1 MVRFSQC
8 HFKGGHSYCI
18 WKDIIISL
26 LSLFWDESGSFSLKF
41 VSSLSRI
48 STKCESI
55 PAYKTYLHVT
65 GIIVLFSELSRCFWK
80 LNWVDS
86 RSPSCF
92 WLIELCERN
101 KNLYP
106 PLIFLLIENTLRIVH
121 LLIPANWVDIGST
134 SQFLLIKLIN
144 RSTPHSLL
152 DLYRCFEWWTDWLGL
167 ECAASEAAVYSIYS
181 THSVHQTAFC
191 LYAANSHIIM
201 LIESIYI
208 NRIHSGFSLYMGTW
222 VNGSCA
228 EEDWNT
234 EDLAGLF
241 LQSCSTCVTHP
252 LCKEV
257 FREPG
262 SRPLNIV

>member
-1 MVRFSQC
+1 M
-8 HFKGGHSYCI
+8 KGYNYIS
-18 WKDIIISL
+18 SL
-26 LSLFWDESGSFSLKF
+26 LILGWKWIIFLKVCF
-41 VSSLSRI
+41 IPQQNINEVWI
-48 STKCESI
+48 QSI

-65 GIIVLFSELSRCFWK
+65 GIIVHFSELSRCIWK

-101 KNLYP
+101 KNLDP

>member
-1 MVRFSQC
+1 M
-8 HFKGGHSYCI
+8 

-65 GIIVLFSELSRCFWK
+65 GIILHFSELSRCIWK
-80 LNWVDS
+80 LNWSDS

-101 KNLYP
+101 KNLDP

-144 RSTPHSLL
+144 IDPLHILCWISTDVLSGELI
-152 DLYRCFEWWTDWLGL
+152 GL
-167 ECAASEAAVYSIYS
+167 
-181 THSVHQTAFC
+181 
-191 LYAANSHIIM
+191 
-201 LIESIYI
+201 
-208 NRIHSGFSLYMGTW
+208 
-222 VNGSCA
+222 
-228 EEDWNT
+228 DWNV
-234 EDLAGLF
+234 L
-241 LQSCSTCVTHP
+241 LQKL
-252 LCKEV
+252 LC
-257 FREPG
+257 
-262 SRPLNIV
+262 IVYTVHTVYTRQHSACMQRTLISLCW

>member
-1 MVRFSQC
+1 M
-8 HFKGGHSYCI
+8 KGY
-18 WKDIIISL
+18 ISL

-48 STKCESI
+48 STRCESI
-55 PAYKTYLHVT
+55 PTCETYLHVT
-65 GIIVLFSELSRCFWK
+65 GIIVHFLELSRCFWK
-80 LNWVDS
+80 LNWSDS
-86 RSPSCF
+86 RPP
-92 WLIELCERN
+92 
-101 KNLYP
+101 P
-106 PLIFLLIENTLRIVH
+106 PLFLANWVVWKEQKSGSISYFLIENTLRIVH
-121 LLIPANWVDIGST
+121 LLIPANWVDIRST

-208 NRIHSGFSLYMGTW
+208 
-222 VNGSCA
+222 
-228 EEDWNT
+228 
-234 EDLAGLF
+234 
-241 LQSCSTCVTHP
+241 
-252 LCKEV
+252 
-257 FREPG
+257 
-262 SRPLNIV
+262 